1 MKALVTGG
9 GGFLGGR
16 IVAMLHARGDEV
28 TALGRRKYPHL
39 TENGIATLQA
49 DLRDADAMAE
59 ACRGMDVV
67 FHVAAATDLWGKRKP
82 IWEINVDGTRNVI
95 AGCRRHGVRRLV
107 FTSTPSAVFGKQ
119 ALCGVDESQPYPA
132 RHLAHYQASKAA
144 AERLVT
150 QANGDG
156 LVTVTLRPHLVWG
169 PGDPHLVPRI
179 IERARRGK
187 LIQVGDAGTRV
198 DITYIDNAAEA
209 HLLACDALTAQA
221 ACAGRVYFISQGE
234 PVMLWKW
241 LGELLERVGAPPITR
256 SISYGM
262 ARAIGAVNERVCG
275 LLFPDREPSMTRF
288 LAAQL
293 GKSHYFD
300 ISAARRDLG
309 YVPRISTAEGMERL
323 IADLGR

>member
-16 IVAMLHARGDEV
+16 IVSMLHARGDEV
-28 TALGRRKYPHL
+28 TALGRRKYPQL
-39 TENGIATLQA
+39 AANGIATVQA
-49 DLRDADAMAE
+49 DLRDAGAIAE

-67 FHVAAATDLWGKRKP
+67 FHVAAATELWGPRNR

-107 FTSTPSAVFGKQ
+107 FTSTPSAVFGKH
-119 ALCGVDESQPYPA
+119 ALCGVDESKHYQA
-132 RHLAHYQASKAA
+132 RHLDHYQASKAA
-144 AERLVT
+144 AERLDK
-150 QANGDG
+150 QASGDE
-156 LVTVTLRPHLVWG
+156 LLTVTLRPHLIWG
-169 PGDPHLVPRI
+169 PGDPHLIPRI

-187 LIQVGDAGTRV
+187 LMQVGDGSTQV

-209 HLLACDALTAQA
+209 HLLACDALTAEA

-234 PVMLWKW
+234 PVMLWAW
-241 LGELLERVGAPPITR
+241 LGELLEGVGAPPITR

-262 ARAIGAVNERVCG
+262 ARAVGADSERVCA
-275 LLFPDREPSMTRF
+275 LFFPDREPSMTRF

-309 YVPRISTAEGMERL
+309 YKPRISTAEGLERL
-323 IADLGR
+323 LADLRR